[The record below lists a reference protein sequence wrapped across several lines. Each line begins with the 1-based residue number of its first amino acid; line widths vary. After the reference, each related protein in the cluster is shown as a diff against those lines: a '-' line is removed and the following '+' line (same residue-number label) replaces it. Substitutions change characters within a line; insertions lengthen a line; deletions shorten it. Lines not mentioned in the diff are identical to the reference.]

1 MIRIKYLA
9 CTVCR
14 MLTLLVA
21 VSILSFVLVAASPID
36 PLTAYIGTNST
47 LSLEAKDEIAEH
59 WGLNDPPVQR
69 FTAWAG
75 NFLKGDWGTSISF
88 KRSVKKVI
96 GERFSYS
103 VVLMLIAWVLSGI
116 LGFLAGILAAVKKG
130 SVWDK
135 LIKTFCLALQSA
147 PTFWVGLLVLSLF
160 AVRLGWFPIGLAAP
174 MGKLAEDVTLGD
186 RIYHLILP
194 SLTLS
199 VLGISKITLYTRQKL
214 IEIMDSDFVLFA
226 KARGEDT
233 RQLILRHGLR
243 NIALP
248 AVTVQFAAFSELF
261 GGIALAESV
270 FSYPGIGSALTTAGL
285 SGDVPLLLGI
295 AVFSAIFVFAGNL
308 IADLLYGLLD
318 PRIKEGREIG

>member
-1 MIRIKYLA
+1 MIRLKYIA
-9 CTVCR
+9 GTVFR

-36 PLTAYIGTNST
+36 PLTAYIGTDST
-47 LSLEAKDEIAEH
+47 LSQEAKDKIAGH
-59 WGLNDPPVQR
+59 WGLNDPPAQR

-75 NFLKGDWGTSISF
+75 NFIKGDWGTSISF
-88 KRSVKKVI
+88 KKPVKKVI

-103 VVLMLIAWVLSGI
+103 VVLMLIAWAVSGI

-130 SVWDK
+130 SVWDR
-135 LIKTFCLALQSA
+135 LLKTFCLALQSA

-174 MGKLAEDVTLGD
+174 MGKLAEDVTLTD

-194 SLTLS
+194 ALTLS

-214 IEIMDSDFVLFA
+214 IEIMNSDFILFA
-226 KARGEDT
+226 KARGEST
-233 RQLILRHGLR
+233 RQLVLRHGLR

-308 IADLLYGLLD
+308 IANLLYGMLD